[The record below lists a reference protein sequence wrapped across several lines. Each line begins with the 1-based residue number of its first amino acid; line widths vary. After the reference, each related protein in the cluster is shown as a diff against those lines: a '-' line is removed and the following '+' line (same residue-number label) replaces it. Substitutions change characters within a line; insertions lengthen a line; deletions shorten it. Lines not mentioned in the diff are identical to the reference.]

1 MDVQAY
7 RVAVRLALDDQITR
21 NMMQVSRDAVQ
32 LNKKFVEM
40 ARNIKAVT
48 SATKEATSAIRSLN
62 SALSNKFSGAISGA
76 NQYANA
82 MRAAADHAQ
91 RASTATRNI
100 PAIGG
105 GYGQSMALP
114 ALAAGAMLANGGGGG
129 GGGYRNTGGLMALPP
144 PPGSSSGWRGWNNG
158 VPPGGWGGGGAGS
171 GGGNAGGNGGY
182 GGHSNGMTNLA
193 TGYLGFKMLDG
204 FVDEAAKYQTMTE
217 KFNQYGMGEAARKD
231 AENFAQTTKILG
243 TSTTDM
249 LKYFTEA
256 QGVFR
261 ESGAKTLDEQLRA
274 AKLAAPVLAR
284 INFASQGLD
293 EHSKEITTAKQMDML
308 RFVETA
314 GGLKSPQRFN
324 ELMDSGF
331 KAIQSSGGNVDFTQY
346 RQFMAKAG
354 TSAFNLS
361 NKALF
366 AELEPIIGELKGSS
380 AGDALMTSYNRL
392 NGIVKLPNQ
401 VTHDLMKMGVWDAS
415 KIELNKMGGI
425 KRFNGNPLI
434 NSELFSQSPI
444 EYYEKMILPIYRK
457 NNYSEDQIQRQN
469 ALIFGRTGGKM
480 FNLVDKQLATIHH
493 SVESYEQARG
503 LDSAYGAVGGTY
515 NGKKIDFE
523 KKWENL
529 QLVMGKDGGLLDTFT
544 KGLEGLTNTM
554 QRMTEI
560 AHKNPEL
567 AKFVGQ
573 AALAV
578 TGLAAMSGGFW
589 LIKHAAG
596 ALVSP
601 LKMASWGIDLLV
613 GRTAT
618 TGLTGLSA
626 ALGGLPMLIG
636 AVIAAALYP
645 TSTAS
650 QTRED
655 AERMRL
661 GRQNAG
667 DNGSVYKPWS
677 PTQADF
683 DNQRASEQTYRK
695 TGKYPAIPPVPGA
708 NSNQPVNLMMTHEG
722 RQVIVATVVS
732 GMSKQATKA
741 PSSTSTF
748 DSSMLM
754 THPGQVSKLST
765 Q

>member
-48 SATKEATSAIRSLN
+48 SAAKEATSAIRSLN

-76 NQYANA
+76 NQYASA

-91 RASTATRNI
+91 RASIATRNM

-105 GYGQSMALP
+105 AGPSMALP
-114 ALAAGAMLANGGGGG
+114 ALAAGAMLANGGSGA

-144 PPGSSSGWRGWNNG
+144 PSGSSSGWRGWNNG
-158 VPPGGWGGGGAGS
+158 VPPGRWGGGGAGS
-171 GGGNAGGNGGY
+171 GGGNAGRNGGY
-182 GGHSNGMTNLA
+182 GSHSNGMTNLA

-261 ESGAKTLDEQLRA
+261 ESGAKTLVEQLRA

-401 VTHDLMKMGVWDAS
+401 VTHDLMKMGVWDPS

-578 TGLAAMSGGFW
+578 TGLAAVSGGFW

-650 QTRED
+650 QSQED

-667 DNGSVYKPWS
+667 DNGSAYKPWS

-695 TGKYPAIPPVPGA
+695 TGKYPAIPPVAGA
-708 NSNQPVNLMMTHEG
+708 NAVQPVNLMMTHEG

-741 PSSTSTF
+741 PASTSAF

-754 THPGQVSKLST
+754 THSGQVSKLST